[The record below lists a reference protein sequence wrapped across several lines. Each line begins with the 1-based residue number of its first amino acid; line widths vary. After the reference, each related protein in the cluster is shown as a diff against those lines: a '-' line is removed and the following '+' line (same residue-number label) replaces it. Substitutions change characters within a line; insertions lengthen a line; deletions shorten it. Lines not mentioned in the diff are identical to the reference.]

1 MFATFAK
8 RVAPAALAAVMTAAT
23 VIPADAGPRQ
33 RARNAGIIGAAVGA
47 LAAGAVIA
55 SRRRAQPRVVYVQPR
70 PVYRAPRRVIYRD
83 NSWAGH
89 VARCYAAYR
98 SYDERSDTYQPYSG
112 PRRRCTK

>member
-8 RVAPAALAAVMTAAT
+8 RIAPAALAAVMTAAT
-23 VIPADAGPRQ
+23 VIPAEAGPRQ

-47 LAAGAVIA
+47 LAVGAIAA
-55 SRRRAQPRVVYVQPR
+55 SRRRAQPRVVYVQPQ
-70 PVYRAPRRVIYRD
+70 PVYRAPRRVNYGGG
-83 NSWAGH
+83 WAGH